1 MTGKVT
7 LYFSDISGSKEIKK
21 RQMRIRTVLE
31 GQKIPFEIVDVAQ
44 DNEAL
49 GKMRELVDDEEA
61 LAPQIVNGSTYC
73 GTFEEFETAIEQET
87 LHEFLRLK

>member
-1 MTGKVT
+1 
-7 LYFSDISGSKEIKK
+7 
-21 RQMRIRTVLE
+21 MRIRTVLE

-73 GTFEEFETAIEQET
+73 GVSERG
-87 LHEFLRLK
+87 LKLRKISYFAN